1 LRGRALE
8 LGVEIGLNLYYY
20 PETVTEVIA
29 VEPEDYLRECGPQAT
44 PGFA

>member
-1 LRGRALE
+1 LRGRVLE
-8 LGVEIGLNLYYY
+8 LDVENGLDLYYC